1 MYFICAA
8 FVQPVQS
15 FASFVFPSSILHL
28 AVPLPANSQIKDSR
42 LSHFLT
48 LLIKKKKMR
57 QDINEK
63 VKMTELTDDARL
75 LVISHMPLAYAMA
88 WRMRDCGISLDDL
101 RQEGCLGLCEAA
113 MRYDESTD
121 CCFAT
126 YASHWCRKMMLMA
139 IHRGRTAM
147 SLQDETFLEQE
158 DDEDLLRTG
167 QQQRIED
174 ALKCLLPKEQ
184 QIVRQFY
191 GIDCK
196 RLSLTEIAAELGFSK
211 ARASTLH
218 LRALR
223 KLEAALREHP
233 LVDYLTPWL
242 E

>member
-1 MYFICAA
+1 MAISTGTYGDRYVDLQIQ
-8 FVQPVQS
+8 VR
-15 FASFVFPSSILHL
+15 ASFVFHLCCICTTCTNICIICIPFLHSASCRTFACEFTDKGQPAVSFPNLTNKEKENETRHQRESKDDRTDVRRPS
-28 AVPLPANSQIKDSR
+28 
-42 LSHFLT
+42 
-48 LLIKKKKMR
+48 
-57 QDINEK
+57 
-63 VKMTELTDDARL
+63 AR
-75 LVISHMPLAYAMA
+75 HQPHAP
-88 WRMRDCGISLDDL
+88 CL
-101 RQEGCLGLCEAA
+101 RHG
-113 MRYDESTD
+113 
-121 CCFAT
+121 
-126 YASHWCRKMMLMA
+126 ASHWCRKMMLMA

-196 RLSLTEIAAELGFSK
+196 RLSLTEIATEMGFSK